1 MEKSYIFI
9 ILFLGAMFMLQYFLT
24 FLQMNSF
31 KEYFRKF
38 IKEGK
43 VAIGIKKGG
52 FKSGS
57 IVMFG
62 VDENGTIRNAAFI
75 NGITVFA
82 RFKENNDFNNINIK
96 DIDKEVLTG
105 TKFPKSLKQAIL
117 NAKDNYIRA
126 ERGEE
131 TPMEKSP
138 FQKLSGLMKRGA
150 A

>member
-43 VAIGIKKGG
+43 VPIGIKKGG

-96 DIDKEVLTG
+96 DIDKEVLAG
-105 TKFPKSLKQAIL
+105 TKFPKSLKQAML
-117 NAKDNYIRA
+117 NAKDNYLRA

-131 TPMEKSP
+131 IPMAKSP
-138 FQKLSGLMKRGA
+138 LQKFSGLIKKEA

>member
-9 ILFLGAMFMLQYFLT
+9 ILFLGAMFMFQYFLT

-96 DIDKEVLTG
+96 DIDKEVLAG
-105 TKFPKSLKQAIL
+105 TKFPKSLKQAML
-117 NAKDNYIRA
+117 NAKDNYLRA

-131 TPMEKSP
+131 IPMAKSP
-138 FQKLSGLMKRGA
+138 LQKFSGLIKKEA

>member
-1 MEKSYIFI
+1 MEKSYIII
-9 ILFLGAMFMLQYFLT
+9 ILFLGVMFLLQYFLT
-24 FLQMNSF
+24 YLQMNSF
-31 KEYFRKF
+31 KKYFRKF
-38 IKEGK
+38 IKVGK

-52 FKSGS
+52 LRSGS

-62 VDENGTIRNAAFI
+62 VDNNGIIRNAAFI

-82 RFKENNDFNNINIK
+82 RFKENFDFNNINIK
-96 DIDKEVLTG
+96 DIDKEVLAG

-117 NAKDNYIRA
+117 NAKDNYLRA

-131 TPMEKSP
+131 IPMEKSLL
-138 FQKLSGLMKRGA
+138 QKFSGLINKEA

>member
-1 MEKSYIFI
+1 MEKSYMFI

-52 FKSGS
+52 FRSGS

-82 RFKENNDFNNINIK
+82 RFKENCDFNNINIK
-96 DIDKEVLTG
+96 DIDKEVLAG

-117 NAKDNYIRA
+117 NAKENYLRA

-131 TPMEKSP
+131 IPMAKSP
-138 FQKLSGLMKRGA
+138 LQKFSGLIKKEA

>member
-1 MEKSYIFI
+1 MEKSYIII
-9 ILFLGAMFMLQYFLT
+9 ILFLGMMFLLQYFLT
-24 FLQMNSF
+24 YLQMNSF
-31 KEYFRKF
+31 KKYFRKF
-38 IKEGK
+38 IKVGK

-52 FKSGS
+52 LRSGS

-62 VDENGTIRNAAFI
+62 VDNNGIIRNAAFI

-82 RFKENNDFNNINIK
+82 RFKENFDFNNINIK

-117 NAKDNYIRA
+117 NAKDNYLRA

-131 TPMEKSP
+131 IPMAKSP
-138 FQKLSGLMKRGA
+138 LQKFSGLIKKEA

>member
-1 MEKSYIFI
+1 MGKSYIFI

-52 FKSGS
+52 FRSGS

-82 RFKENNDFNNINIK
+82 RFKENFDFNNINIK
-96 DIDKEVLTG
+96 DIDKEVLAG

-117 NAKDNYIRA
+117 NAKENYLRA

-131 TPMEKSP
+131 IPMAKSP
-138 FQKLSGLMKRGA
+138 LQKFSGLIKKEA

>member
-31 KEYFRKF
+31 KGYFRKF

-52 FKSGS
+52 FRSGS
-57 IVMFG
+57 IVMFA

-96 DIDKEVLTG
+96 DIDKEVLAG

-117 NAKDNYIRA
+117 NAKDNYLRA

-131 TPMEKSP
+131 IPMAKSP
-138 FQKLSGLMKRGA
+138 LQKFSGLIKREA